1 MSWLYKGQP
10 LENAPEESYGFV
22 YIIRQVSTGKQ
33 YIGRKFFT
41 KAGYKTVNKKRKKIR
56 VESDWKDYWGSSP
69 SLQKDLE
76 KFGKEDFIREIIRI
90 CNSRSECSYY
100 EAKLIFEN
108 DAILSENYWND
119 WVSVK
124 ISSVHIN
131 AIKKP
136 KRSIRNKK

>member
-10 LENAPEESYGFV
+10 LEDAPEASYGFV

-41 KAGYKTVNKKRKKIR
+41 KAGYKTVKKKRKKIR
-56 VESDWKDYWGSSP
+56 IESDWKDYWGSSP

-76 KFGKEDFIREIIRI
+76 KFGKQDFTREIVRI
-90 CNSRSECSYY
+90 CYNRSECSYY
-100 EAKLIFEN
+100 EAKMIFET
-108 DAILSENYWND
+108 DAILSDKFWND

-131 AIKKP
+131 AIK
-136 KRSIRNKK
+136 NKKKT